1 MSSAFRISIGNRLR
15 RSMSRAMLQTATI
28 IMLLVC
34 GASFGVA
41 QKSNATAGAIK
52 GKVGD
57 EKGKSVAGANVSARQ
72 GEREVA
78 SVTTNGKGEFVLA
91 NLAAGRY
98 TVIARKDGLQVG
110 TITDIEVKS
119 GKTISLR
126 DNRLLLPIDES
137 SLAILRGSVFNEAG
151 LSVRGANIEIARIG
165 EGGNAKRF
173 DARLSNETGQFG
185 FRLSPEAARYRVT
198 VKADGAQT
206 LSREIA
212 IDGAAI
218 YRESFVLKKKSVE

>member
-1 MSSAFRISIGNRLR
+1 MSSAFMIFIGNRLR
-15 RSMSRAMLQTATI
+15 RSMSRAMLQTAAI

-151 LSVRGANIEIARIG
+151 LSVRGANIEIARVG
-165 EGGNAKRF
+165 EGTKRF

-185 FRLSPEAARYRVT
+185 FRLSPEAARYRIT

-218 YRESFVLKKKSVE
+218 YRESFVLKKKSLE